1 MLRSKSNRCRIS
13 RRGAKVKRADVHF
26 CRAAS
31 DTLTKKDIK
40 EEFEMKKEI
49 VGLRKLMAEEG
60 IDAYFV
66 PSGDFHGSEY
76 VNAHF
81 RTRAFLSGF
90 TGSAGE
96 LLVTADGAWLWTD
109 GRYFLQASKQ
119 LAGSGIELM
128 KMGEEGVPAI
138 DDFIQS
144 LADAADNEY
153 VIGFDG
159 RVVTSKFGKALAKRF
174 AGSENKVSF
183 RLDKDLGGEVWK
195 DRPEIRPSKV
205 WDLPVSSAGIDTA
218 DKIREVRVE
227 MEAAGAD
234 HLLITDLMESAW
246 LLNLR
251 ANDILYTPV
260 FFSFILLTQ
269 DNIRL
274 YVMDGTLADGLPER
288 LSFIEVRAYEDI
300 YKDIAGLPSGSTL
313 WLDPATCNCALYD
326 SVPEGVSIHEALTPA
341 ALMKMIKNEAET
353 DGMKRAH
360 VLDGA
365 AVTKLIKWLKET
377 ALTVPKTEIS
387 VAEKLKNLRLSNEEC
402 FDISFETI
410 AGYGPNGAIIHY
422 SPTPESD
429 AEVRPEGFL
438 LVDSGGQYMCGTT
451 DITRTIAVGPLTEEM
466 KTDYTYVLKAHLAM
480 AMFRLAPEMDGV
492 EIDKAARAEMNPV
505 GLDFNH
511 GISHGV
517 GHVLSVHEGPNGIKK
532 GYSAY
537 PLKAGMI
544 MSNEPGV
551 YIEGKFG
558 VRIENLVVFKNNAE
572 GIIVNEPLTC
582 VPYEREAIKKEL
594 LTDEQLR
601 YVNEY
606 HKWVRET
613 LTPLLDDETADWLA
627 RETAEL

>member
-1 MLRSKSNRCRIS
+1 MR
-13 RRGAKVKRADVHF
+13 
-26 CRAAS
+26 
-31 DTLTKKDIK
+31 
-40 EEFEMKKEI
+40 KEI
-49 VGLRKLMAEEG
+49 IGLRKLMAEEG
-60 IDAYFV
+60 IDAYYV

-76 VNAHF
+76 VNRYF
-81 RTRAFLSGF
+81 RMRAFLSGF

-109 GRYFLQASKQ
+109 GRYFLQASRQ

-138 DDFIQS
+138 EDFLQG
-144 LADAADNEY
+144 LVDAADKRY
-153 VIGFDG
+153 VVGFDG
-159 RVVTSKFGKALAKRF
+159 RVVSAKFGKSLAEKF
-174 AGSENKVSF
+174 SSSDKEVVFSIG
-183 RLDKDLGGEVWK
+183 KDLGDSVWEN
-195 DRPEIRPSKV
+195 RPEIIPSKV
-205 WDLPVSSAGIDTA
+205 WDLPVSSAGIDTTEKVEA
-218 DKIREVRVE
+218 VRAE
-227 MEAAGAD
+227 MKAAGTD

-251 ANDILYTPV
+251 ADDILYTPV

-269 DNIRL
+269 DSVKL
-274 YVMDGTLADGLPER
+274 YVMEGTLADGLPER
-288 LSFIEVRAYEDI
+288 LSFVEVKAYEDI
-300 YKDIAGLPSGSTL
+300 YSDIGELPAGSKL

-326 SVPEGVSIHEALTPA
+326 SIPEGVNTHEALTPA
-341 ALMKMIKNEAET
+341 ALMKMIKNEAEIK
-353 DGMKRAH
+353 GMRRAH
-360 VLDGA
+360 VLDGV
-365 AVTKLIKWLKET
+365 AVTRLIKWLKET
-377 ALTVPKTEIS
+377 SLTEPKTELS
-387 VAEKLKNLRLSNEEC
+387 VAAKLRDLRLSNDEC
-402 FDISFETI
+402 FDLSFETI

-422 SPTPESD
+422 SPTSESD
-429 AEVRPEGFL
+429 TELKPEGFL
-438 LVDSGGQYMCGTT
+438 LVDSGGQYYGGTT

-466 KTDYTYVLKAHLAM
+466 KDDYTYVLKAHLAM

-532 GYSAY
+532 GFTSY
-537 PLKAGMI
+537 PLQAGMI

-551 YIEGKFG
+551 YIEDGFG
-558 VRIENLVVFKNNAE
+558 VRIENLVVFKNDEE
-572 GIIVNEPLTC
+572 GFIVNEPLTC

-594 LTDEQLR
+594 LTDEQLA

-613 LTPLLDDETADWLA
+613 LTPLLDEETAAWLVK
-627 RETAEL
+627 ETAPL

>member
-1 MLRSKSNRCRIS
+1 
-13 RRGAKVKRADVHF
+13 
-26 CRAAS
+26 
-31 DTLTKKDIK
+31 
-40 EEFEMKKEI
+40 MKKEI
-49 VGLRKLMAEEG
+49 VELRKIMAEEG

-66 PSGDFHGSEY
+66 PSGDDHGSEY
-76 VNAHF
+76 VNAYF

-109 GRYFLQASKQ
+109 GRYFLQAAKQ
-119 LAGSGIELM
+119 LEGSGIELM
-128 KMGEEGVPAI
+128 KMGEEGVPSI
-138 DDFIQS
+138 DDFIQK
-144 LADAADNEY
+144 LAGDADKEY

-159 RVVTSKFGKALAKRF
+159 RVVSAKFGKALAEKFRES
-174 AGSENKVSF
+174 GKKVSF
-183 RLDKDLGGEVWK
+183 RSDKDLGGEVWK
-195 DRPEIRPSKV
+195 DRPEIKPSKV
-205 WDLPVSSAGIDTA
+205 WDLPVSSAGMDTA
-218 DKIREVRVE
+218 DKIKSVRAE
-227 MEAAGAD
+227 MNKAGAD

-260 FFSFILLTQ
+260 FFSFILLSQ
-269 DNIRL
+269 DRVCI
-274 YVMDGTLADGLPER
+274 YVMDGTLAGGLPDR
-288 LSFIEVRAYEDI
+288 LGFVEVKAYGDV
-300 YKDIAGLPSGSTL
+300 YSDVAALPEGCTL
-313 WLDPATCNCALYD
+313 WLDPATCNCALYN
-326 SVPEGVSIHEALTPA
+326 SVPEGVRTHEALTPA
-341 ALMKMIKNEAET
+341 ALMKMIKNKAET
-353 DGMKRAH
+353 EGMKHAH
-360 VLDGA
+360 VLDGVA
-365 AVTKLIKWLKET
+365 MIKLIRWLKET
-377 ALTVPKTEIS
+377 AFTVPKTELS
-387 VAEKLKNLRLSNEEC
+387 VSDKLKELRLSNEEC
-402 FDISFETI
+402 FDLSFETI

-429 AEVRPEGFL
+429 TEVKPEGFL
-438 LVDSGGQYMCGTT
+438 LVDSGGQYKGGTT

-466 KTDYTYVLKAHLAM
+466 KADYTYVLKSHLAM
-480 AMFRLAPEMDGV
+480 AMFRLAPDMDGV
-492 EIDKAARAEMNPV
+492 EIDKASRDELNQA

-511 GISHGV
+511 GLSHGV

-532 GYSAY
+532 GASAY

-558 VRIENLVVFKNNAE
+558 IRIENLVAFKNDEE
-572 GIIVNEPLTC
+572 GFIVNEPLTC

-613 LTPLLDDETADWLA
+613 LSPLLDDETAVWLA
-627 RETAEL
+627 AETAEL

>member
-1 MLRSKSNRCRIS
+1 
-13 RRGAKVKRADVHF
+13 
-26 CRAAS
+26 
-31 DTLTKKDIK
+31 
-40 EEFEMKKEI
+40 MKKEI

-81 RTRAFLSGF
+81 RTRAYLSGF

-109 GRYFLQASKQ
+109 VRYFLQAAKQ
-119 LAGSGIELM
+119 LDGSGIELM
-128 KMGEEGVPAI
+128 KMGEDGVPAV
-138 DDFIQS
+138 DEFIQGLVDS
-144 LADAADNEY
+144 ADSEY

-159 RVVTSKFGKALAKRF
+159 RVVSSKFGKALAERF
-174 AGSENKVSF
+174 KGYEKKVSF
-183 RLDKDLGGEVWK
+183 RLEKDLGGEVWK
-195 DRPEIRPSKV
+195 DRPEIVPSKV
-205 WDLPVSSAGIDTA
+205 WELPVTSAGRDAA
-218 DKIREVRVE
+218 DKIDSVRAEMRES
-227 MEAAGAD
+227 EAD
-234 HLLITDLMESAW
+234 YLIITDLMESAW

-251 ANDILYTPV
+251 ADDVLYTPV
-260 FFSFILLTQ
+260 FFSFMLLTQ
-269 DNIRL
+269 DKVTL
-274 YVMDGTLADGLPER
+274 YVMDGTLADGLPAG
-288 LSFIEVRAYEDI
+288 LSFVEVKAYEDI
-300 YKDIAGLPSGSTL
+300 YKDIASLPSDSTL

-326 SVPEGVSIHEALTPA
+326 SIPDGVSTHEALTPA
-341 ALMKMIKNEAET
+341 ALMKIIKNEAET
-353 DGMKRAH
+353 EGMKHAH
-360 VLDGA
+360 VLDGV

-377 ALTVPKTEIS
+377 SLTVPKTEIS
-387 VAEKLKNLRLSNEEC
+387 VAEKLKELRLSSEGC
-402 FDISFETI
+402 FDLSFETI
-410 AGYGPNGAIIHY
+410 SGYGPDGAIIHY

-429 AEVRPEGFL
+429 AEIKPEGFL
-438 LVDSGGQYMCGTT
+438 LVDSGGQYLCGTT

-466 KTDYTYVLKAHLAM
+466 RDDYTYLLKSHLAM
-480 AMFRLAPEMDGV
+480 AMFRLAPEMDSV
-492 EIDKAARAEMNPV
+492 EIDKAARAELEPA

-511 GISHGV
+511 GLSHGV

-532 GYSAY
+532 GRPSY
-537 PLKAGMI
+537 PVKAGMI

-558 VRIENLVVFKNNAE
+558 IRIENLVVFKEDAE
-572 GIIVNEPLTC
+572 GFIVNEPLTC

-613 LTPLLDDETADWLA
+613 LTPLLDDETAAWLA
-627 RETAEL
+627 CETAEL

>member
-1 MLRSKSNRCRIS
+1 
-13 RRGAKVKRADVHF
+13 
-26 CRAAS
+26 
-31 DTLTKKDIK
+31 
-40 EEFEMKKEI
+40 MKKEI
-49 VGLRKLMAEEG
+49 AELRKLMAEEG
-60 IDAYFV
+60 MNAYFV

-76 VNAHF
+76 VNAFF

-109 GRYFLQASKQ
+109 GRYFLQAAKQ

-128 KMGEEGVPAI
+128 KMGEEGVPAV
-138 DDFIQS
+138 DEFIKS
-144 LADAADNEY
+144 LVDSADSEY

-159 RVVTSKFGKALAKRF
+159 RVVSSKFGKALAERLKE
-174 AGSENKVSF
+174 SDKKVIF
-183 RLDKDLGGEVWK
+183 RLERDLGGEVWK
-195 DRPEIRPSKV
+195 DRPEIVPSKV
-205 WDLPVSSAGIDTA
+205 WELPVSSAGRESS
-218 DKIREVRVE
+218 DKIESVRAE
-227 MEAAGAD
+227 MKEAGAD

-251 ANDILYTPV
+251 ADDVLYTPV

-269 DNIRL
+269 DKVTL
-274 YVMDGTLADGLPER
+274 YVMDGTVADGLPEN
-288 LSFIEVRAYEDI
+288 LSFVEVKAYEDI
-300 YKDIAGLPSGSTL
+300 YKDIAELPSDSTL
-313 WLDPATCNCALYD
+313 WLDPATCNCALYN
-326 SVPEGVSIHEALTPA
+326 SIPEEVGIHEALTPA
-341 ALMKMIKNEAET
+341 ALMKIIKNEAET
-353 DGMKRAH
+353 EGMKHAH
-360 VLDGA
+360 VLDGV

-377 ALTVPKTEIS
+377 SLTLPKTEIY
-387 VAEKLKNLRLSNEEC
+387 VAEKLKELRLNSEEC
-402 FDISFETI
+402 FDLSFETI
-410 AGYGPNGAIIHY
+410 SGYGPNGAIIHY

-429 AEVRPEGFL
+429 AAVKPEGFL

-466 KTDYTYVLKAHLAM
+466 RDDYTYVLKAHLAM
-480 AMFRLAPEMDGV
+480 ALFRLAPEMDSV
-492 EIDKAARAEMNPV
+492 EIDKAARAELEPA

-511 GISHGV
+511 GLSHGV

-532 GYSAY
+532 GKPSY
-537 PLKAGMI
+537 PVRAGMI

-558 VRIENLVVFKNNAE
+558 IRIENLVTFKNDAE
-572 GIIVNEPLTC
+572 GYIVNEPLTC

-594 LTDEQLR
+594 LTDAQLR

-613 LTPLLDDETADWLA
+613 LTPLLDDETAEWLA
-627 RETAEL
+627 HETADL